1 MKSRDSVEILPIF
14 EKKIAYL
21 NRKLNYCLK
30 INHGKGEQS

>member
-14 EKKIAYL
+14 EKIAYL
-21 NRKLNYCLK
+21 TRKLNYCLK